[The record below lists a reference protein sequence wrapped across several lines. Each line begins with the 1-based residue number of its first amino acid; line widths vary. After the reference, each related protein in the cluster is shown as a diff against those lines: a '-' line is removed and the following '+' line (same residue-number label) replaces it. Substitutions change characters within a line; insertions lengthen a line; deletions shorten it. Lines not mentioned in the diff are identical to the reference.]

1 MSYGS
6 PTLVFSKPSPRS
18 QKTVSKNYPRTPWKK
33 LTLIQFIKYSLG
45 VHKKASNVGSW
56 GETGRYPLGIT
67 ILKQVVSYFNN
78 LAVKGDDGTL
88 LQHAFIEQKKLGLP
102 WYTNITKLVTN
113 LADIRTALT
122 RLRISAH
129 NLNIERGRY
138 SRSDNALA
146 IQRLCPYCCTSDV
159 AYLSELPFPD
169 EDPIIE
175 DEAHVLST
183 CPAYH
188 HVRLMLPDNLK
199 TALLKRDYLTVFALM
214 DNHQTAFM
222 MGKATQKM
230 LLIRKNMELKN

>member
-1 MSYGS
+1 MSQS
-6 PTLVFSKPSPRS
+6 QSNPPSSHSTIESAKSVFRTLW
-18 QKTVSKNYPRTPWKK
+18 QDQLN
-33 LTLIQFIKYSLG
+33 Q
-45 VHKKASNVGSW
+45 
-56 GETGRYPLGIT
+56 
-67 ILKQVVSYFNN
+67 Q
-78 LAVKGDDGTL
+78 
-88 LQHAFIEQKKLGLP
+88 
-102 WYTNITKLVTN
+102 TKLRFYKSIKDEFAEEPY
-113 LADIRTALT
+113 LSLDWKCRTALT

-146 IQRLCPYCCTSDV
+146 IQRLCPYCCTPDV